1 MKLNIRIRRARK
13 DAGFSQ
19 KRLAELTGVQ
29 RSAVAQWERDGG
41 TSPSSDRLA
50 RIAVATGVNHEWLST
65 GRGSRLAAAEDESQA
80 NEGLQLAYY
89 AQCELEERVLL
100 AFRELRSREQIAHVE
115 FLENLAGRGQSKSGK
130 NRQSDD

>member
-1 MKLNIRIRRARK
+1 MNLNIRIRRARK

-19 KRLAELTGVQ
+19 KKLAELTGVQ

-65 GRGSRLAAAEDESQA
+65 GRGARLAAAEDESLA
-80 NEGLQLAYY
+80 TDGLQLTYY

-100 AFRELRSREQIAHVE
+100 AFRELRSREQMAHVE
-115 FLENLAGRGQSKSGK
+115 FLENLTGRGPSKAKG
-130 NRQSDD
+130 RQSDD